1 MKRNYLFLTIAALTG
16 GLLASPAETLAQVNF
31 KSISVGAS
39 YWKPSLDY
47 WNKRS
52 GLLDYNAGQGATFSG
67 AIMPSAA
74 IEVGLTKGLSVGG
87 RVGYWKSSVSG
98 DVTIGGTT
106 RSETLDLSIIPVSLD
121 LKYTFGASA
130 PSSTTATAT
139 DQPKAPFLTPYIGL
153 SVARYFISNDFSRQ
167 VSGGSGSLNE
177 TQAGSNT
184 GLQVF
189 VGAEK
194 KLVKKL
200 FLALDL
206 RYHLGSYNQVVR
218 TETASTTEK
227 VSLNGL
233 EAGLSLKYKL
243 N

>member
-1 MKRNYLFLTIAALTG
+1 MKLNTLFISLAALAG
-16 GLLASPAETLAQVNF
+16 SLLAGPAETLAQVNL

-47 WNKRS
+47 WNERS
-52 GLLDYNAGQGATFSG
+52 GLLDYNAGKGATFSG
-67 AIMPSAA
+67 AVMPSAA

-87 RVGYWKSSVSG
+87 RVGYWKSSVAG
-98 DVTIGGTT
+98 DVTTGGIT

-121 LKYTFGASA
+121 LKYTFAPSA

-139 DQPKAPFLTPYIGL
+139 DEPKTPFLTPYIGL

-167 VSGGSGSLNE
+167 VTGASGSLSE

-200 FLALDL
+200 FLALDV

-218 TETASTTEK
+218 TETSSTTEK
-227 VSLNGL
+227 VSLSGL
-233 EAGLSLKYKL
+233 EAGLSLKFKL